1 MIKHAIAM
9 KLEEKCWP
17 YFAQDFPTVR
27 AVVNCSDSW
36 LAAAP
41 NLSRWRVEGVVNF
54 SPVCGWGRES
64 SGEKSH
70 THSEKVMSSMRSEWK
85 FFGVAVCAGIWKQF
99 SAPKRSR
106 RAATAV
112 GTRNRT
118 VDRSSEG
125 GRVAIGRVLTA
136 REAGEKCRRFLC
148 QKGGEKK
155 WAKVKS
161 DSSRRR
167 RKVRKKQVSKVII
180 QKGFLVA
187 TRKRADNGAAGGGRF
202 VSNRRVLREAPKQR
216 YQ

>member
-1 MIKHAIAM
+1 M
-9 KLEEKCWP
+9 KLDEKCWP
-17 YFAQDFPTVR
+17 YFPQYFPTVR
-27 AVVNCSDSW
+27 VVVNCSDSW
-36 LAAAP
+36 LPPRQTCHAGGWRAWWISLPFVGGEERAA
-41 NLSRWRVEGVVNF
+41 
-54 SPVCGWGRES
+54 
-64 SGEKSH
+64 EKSH

-85 FFGVAVCAGIWKQF
+85 IFGVAVCAGIWKQF

-106 RAATAV
+106 RSATAV

-118 VDRSSEG
+118 ADRSSEG